1 MNTNITPNDG
11 GPAFP
16 SPMQDDRDCHARNES
31 GYGGLSIRDWFA
43 GQALAAIV
51 ADDIKQ
57 GLPSDGLDIQH
68 VPDAAYRYADAM
80 LKARTPQ

>member
-1 MNTNITPNDG
+1 MSKEQDG

-43 GQALAAIV
+43 GRALPALINHNITASDLNASNAARHCY
-51 ADDIKQ
+51 A
-57 GLPSDGLDIQH
+57 
-68 VPDAAYRYADAM
+68 YADAM
-80 LKARTPQ
+80 LKARKQ

>member
-1 MNTNITPNDG
+1 MSKEQDG

-43 GQALAAIV
+43 GQALIVLAANLTV
-51 ADDIKQ
+51 REY
-57 GLPSDGLDIQH
+57 PSET
-68 VPDAAYRYADAM
+68 ASRAYELADAM
-80 LKARTPQ
+80 LEARKQ